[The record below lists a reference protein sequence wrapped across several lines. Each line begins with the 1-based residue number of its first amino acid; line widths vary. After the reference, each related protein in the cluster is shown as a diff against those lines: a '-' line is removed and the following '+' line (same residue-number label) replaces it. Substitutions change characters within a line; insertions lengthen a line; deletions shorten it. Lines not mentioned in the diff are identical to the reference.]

1 MREQEGGEGR
11 KKIRQIN
18 RRDKGIEL
26 MTLREMAQDRDE
38 YVKWING
45 PTKYLKLDLMGEE
58 DGEGRAT
65 N

>member
-1 MREQEGGEGR
+1 
-11 KKIRQIN
+11 
-18 RRDKGIEL
+18 